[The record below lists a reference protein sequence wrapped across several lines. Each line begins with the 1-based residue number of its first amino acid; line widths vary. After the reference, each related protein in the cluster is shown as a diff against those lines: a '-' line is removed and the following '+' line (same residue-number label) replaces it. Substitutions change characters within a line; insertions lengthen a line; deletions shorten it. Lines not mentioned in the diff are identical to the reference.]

1 MDLRVKILDCTIR
14 DGGYEIDFQW
24 PPEEIEQVVG
34 ALAAAGFEYVE
45 VGHGIGLGG
54 SRASVAARC
63 SDEEIAT
70 VASRAKGAAK
80 IGAFFIPGVGTR
92 DDLET
97 FRSLGGDFIR
107 IGTDVSRT
115 ETAWEF
121 VEYAAELGFE
131 VCFNFM
137 KSYVVQPF
145 ELLRRALPIVERG
158 ATTVSV
164 VDSAGGMLPDQV
176 GAYVR
181 VLKAGL
187 DVAIGFHGHNNL
199 LLANANSL
207 AAVQNGASIVDT
219 TLLGIGRGGGN
230 AQTETMIVVLDRA
243 GFPTGLNPLQVAK
256 IAERYVSRK
265 AARLKGA
272 DELELIYG
280 FAQFHSSFTQRVQD
294 VATAFGVPFH
304 ELVMAVSAHAK
315 ENPTQELVERIA
327 GELQQKGRVEIH
339 FPKFHHRSWT

>member
-1 MDLRVKILDCTIR
+1 MDLRVKILECTIR

-24 PPEEIEQVVG
+24 SPEEIEQVV
-34 ALAAAGFEYVE
+34 AELAAAGFEYIE

-54 SRASVAARC
+54 SRTSVSARCTDEEMATVAAR
-63 SDEEIAT
+63 
-70 VASRAKGAAK
+70 VKNGAK
-80 IGAFFIPGVGTR
+80 IGAFFIPGIGTR
-92 DDLET
+92 DDLRT

-121 VEYAAELGFE
+121 VEYAASLGFE

-187 DVAIGFHGHNNL
+187 DAAIGFHGHNNL

-207 AAVQNGASIVDT
+207 AAVQNGASIVDA
-219 TLLGIGRGGGN
+219 TLLGMGRGGDN
-230 AQTETMIVVLDRA
+230 AQTETMIVVLDKA
-243 GFPTGLNPLQVAK
+243 GFPTGINPLAVTK
-256 IAERYVSRK
+256 IAERHVSGK

-280 FAQFHSSFTQRVQD
+280 FAQFHSSFTKRLQD
-294 VATAFGVPFH
+294 AATTFGVPFQD
-304 ELVMAVSAHAK
+304 LVIAVSELAK
-315 ENPTQELVERIA
+315 ENPSQELIERVA
-327 GELQQKGRVEIH
+327 GELQQKGRAEIH
-339 FPKFHHRSWT
+339 YPKFHHRSWQ

>member
-1 MDLRVKILDCTIR
+1 MDVRVKILDCTIR

-24 PPEEIEQVVG
+24 SPEEIEQMVG
-34 ALAAAGFEYVE
+34 ALSGAGVEYVE
-45 VGHGIGLGG
+45 IGHGIGLGG

-63 SDEEIAT
+63 SDEEMATIA
-70 VASRAKGAAK
+70 ARAKGAGK

-92 DDLET
+92 EDLRT

-145 ELLRRALPIVERG
+145 ELLRRAQPLVERG
-158 ATTVSV
+158 ATTVFV

-176 GAYVR
+176 SAYVR

-187 DVAIGFHGHNNL
+187 DAAIGFHGHNNL

-207 AAVQNGASIVDT
+207 AAAQNGASMVDA

-230 AQTETMIVVLDRA
+230 AQTETMIVVLDKA
-243 GFPTGLNPLQVAK
+243 GFATGVNPVQVAR

-280 FAQFHSSFTQRVQD
+280 FAQFHSSFSKRVQD
-294 VATAFGVPFH
+294 VATAFGVSFH
-304 ELVMAVSAHAK
+304 ELVMAVSEYAK
-315 ENPTQELVERIA
+315 ENPSQELVERVA
-327 GELQQKGRVEIH
+327 GELREKGRVEIH
-339 FPKFHHRSWT
+339 FPKFHHRSWQ

>member
-1 MDLRVKILDCTIR
+1 MTILECTIR

-24 PPEEIEQVVG
+24 SAEEIGQVVA
-34 ALAAAGFEYVE
+34 ALAVAGFEYIE

-54 SRASVAARC
+54 SRTSVSARC
-63 SDEEIAT
+63 SDEEMATIASG
-70 VASRAKGAAK
+70 VKGRAK
-80 IGAFFIPGVGTR
+80 IGAFFIPGIGTR
-92 DDLET
+92 EDLDA
-97 FRSLGGDFIR
+97 FRSHGGDFIR
-107 IGTDVSRT
+107 VGTDVSRS

-121 VEYAAELGFE
+121 VEHAAGLGFE

-164 VDSAGGMLPDQV
+164 VDSAGGMLPDEV

-187 DVAIGFHGHNNL
+187 DASVGFHGHNNL

-207 AAVQNGASIVDT
+207 AAAQNGASVIDA
-219 TLLGIGRGGGN
+219 TLLGMGRGGGN
-230 AQTETMIVVLDRA
+230 AQTETMLVVLEKA
-243 GFPTGLNPLQVAK
+243 GFPTGIDPLEAAR
-256 IAERYVSRK
+256 IAERHVRGK

-272 DELELIYG
+272 DELELTYG
-280 FAQFHSSFTQRVQD
+280 IAQFHSSFTKRFQE
-294 VATAFGVPFH
+294 VAAAFGVPVQQ
-304 ELVMAVSAHAK
+304 LIIAVSEYAK
-315 ENPTQELVERIA
+315 ENPSTELIERVA
-327 GELQQKGRVEIH
+327 ADLQRGGRAEIH
-339 FPKFHHRSWT
+339 FPKFHHRSWQ